1 MTTLNDISTK
11 LNVLASEVGGCHLS
25 NEEIEEA
32 LHNISKEVFNL
43 AFEIRKNADVI
54 LPFLGI
60 SENVYRILLR
70 KENIK
75 QNQKGESYE
84 NI

>member
-1 MTTLNDISTK
+1 MTLNDISTE
-11 LNVLASEVGGCHLS
+11 LNVLASKVGGNHLS

-43 AFEIRKNADVI
+43 AFEIRKNADTI

-60 SENVYRILLR
+60 SENIYRILLR
-70 KENIK
+70 QENIK
-75 QNQKGESYE
+75 QNHRQEVSE
-84 NI
+84 

>member
-1 MTTLNDISTK
+1 MTLNDISTE
-11 LNVLASEVGGCHLS
+11 LNVLASKVGGNHLS
-25 NEEIEEA
+25 NKEIEEA

-43 AFEIRKNADVI
+43 AFEIRKNADTI

-70 KENIK
+70 QENIK
-75 QNQKGESYE
+75 QNDKRGG
-84 NI
+84 

>member
-1 MTTLNDISTK
+1 MIMTLNDISTE
-11 LNVLASEVGGCHLS
+11 LNVLASKVGGNHLS
-25 NEEIEEA
+25 NEEIKEA

-43 AFEIRKNADVI
+43 AFQIRKNADTI

-70 KENIK
+70 NENIE
-75 QNQKGESYE
+75 QNNNRELIE
-84 NI
+84 

>member
-1 MTTLNDISTK
+1 MTMTLNDISTE
-11 LNVLASEVGGCHLS
+11 LNVLASKVGGNHLS

-43 AFEIRKNADVI
+43 AFEIRKNADTI

-70 KENIK
+70 KENIE
-75 QNQKGESYE
+75 QNNKRGVSE
-84 NI
+84 